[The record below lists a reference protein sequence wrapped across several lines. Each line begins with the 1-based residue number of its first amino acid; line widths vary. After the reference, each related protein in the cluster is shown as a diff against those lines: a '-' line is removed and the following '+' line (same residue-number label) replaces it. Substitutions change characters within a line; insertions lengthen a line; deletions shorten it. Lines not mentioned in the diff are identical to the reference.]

1 MPRGVKKAVEPEVTE
16 PKATKAV
23 EPGAFDVIDSTGNIK
38 RTFTIESHGDQA
50 GELATSFAKKFGLKV
65 K

>member
-1 MPRGVKKAVEPEVTE
+1 MPRGVRKAVEPEVKE

-23 EPGAFDVIDSTGNIK
+23 EPEAFDVIDSNGNIK
-38 RTFTIESHGDQA
+38 RTFAVDIHGDQA
-50 GELATSFAKKFGLKV
+50 EELAVSFAKKFGLKV

>member
-1 MPRGVKKAVEPEVTE
+1 MPRATKAVEPEVKE

-23 EPGAFDVIDSTGNIK
+23 EIFEVVDSAGTVK
-38 RTFTIESHGDQA
+38 RTFSVEKNGKEA
-50 GELATSFAKKFGLKV
+50 EVLAESFAKKFGFKV